1 MSVDQFIQLMVE
13 DPELRQRL
21 VDAGSN
27 DERAA
32 MVAEHGI
39 EIPTQAQVTARIAE
53 LQEMADIDGGGSGW
67 CGSGLTRNH
76 GWRRSSGPQVPANA
90 AGSRP
95 VTKGSVTRAMR
106 KR

>member
-21 VDAGSN
+21 SDAGSN

-39 EIPTQAQVTARIAE
+39 ELPTEAQVTARVAE
-53 LQEMADIDGGGSGW
+53 LQEMADIEGGVSGW
-67 CGSGLTRNH
+67 WTLAGMPISAG
-76 GWRRSSGPQVPANA
+76 A
-90 AGSRP
+90 AAAA
-95 VTKGSVTRAMR
+95 VL
-106 KR
+106 

>member
-32 MVAEHGI
+32 MVAEFSI
-39 EIPTQAQVTARIAE
+39 EIPTEAQVTARIAE
-53 LQEMADIDGGGSGW
+53 LEEMADIDGGGSGW
-67 CGSGLTRNH
+67 WVLALPEIMIGI
-76 GWRRSSGPQVPANA
+76 A
-90 AGSRP
+90 AA
-95 VTKGSVTRAMR
+95 TL
-106 KR
+106 

>member
-1 MSVDQFIQLMVE
+1 MSVDQFLELMVE

-27 DERAA
+27 DERTK

-67 CGSGLTRNH
+67 WVLALPEIMVGVG
-76 GWRRSSGPQVPANA
+76 A
-90 AGSRP
+90 A
-95 VTKGSVTRAMR
+95 AL
-106 KR
+106 